1 MADDLINPEWDE
13 LLENRGEGAILL
25 LLANSNWTGAGS
37 QSAIPGLPSTIDRG
51 YAEAWLDRKA
61 KERDRLAAAQASIN
75 LRWTKI
81 AAWAAII
88 SVVVGFIGAVVG
100 ALAWWFPR

>member
-1 MADDLINPEWDE
+1 VADPINPEWDE
-13 LLENRGEGAILL
+13 ILEGRGEGAILSL
-25 LLANSNWTGAGS
+25 LTNSNWTGAGL
-37 QSAIPGLPSTIDRG
+37 QSTIPGLPSTINRG
-51 YAEAWLDRKA
+51 YAEAWLGRKA

-88 SVVVGFIGAVVG
+88 GVVVG